1 MSSPDPL
8 FDVPFKMVFSLL
20 SALDASP
27 FSAILSPLSG
37 PIRGTHSIFLYFW
50 REFSHLCLIHL
61 CYQKLKLSMVQKPF
75 QLFFLPFI
83 RNRKLCLAE
92 DTLFQCAG
100 THRMFGMRNSEGWGR
115 LLFSLLSW
123 GHLCVSQ
130 GWAGQLVEMERQPEL
145 SCPSLLSPRPEGTYV
160 LKRQVHLRAF
170 LPALASQLRIHWA
183 LGLIFS
189 SQYLSRVYFWVVW
202 LTLSFQPG
210 RPTTFTVGYQRGPRV
225 KKQELT
231 CHRVHLLYTPG
242 LAVGKC

>member
-1 MSSPDPL
+1 MALPAPRGHPGLLLWEGQPQDTCQ
-8 FDVPFKMVFSLL
+8 PFLRSHRDHPEPRVH
-20 SALDASP
+20 ARRAP
-27 FSAILSPLSG
+27 SG
-37 PIRGTHSIFLYFW
+37 RHVSY
-50 REFSHLCLIHL
+50 
-61 CYQKLKLSMVQKPF
+61 
-75 QLFFLPFI
+75 
-83 RNRKLCLAE
+83 
-92 DTLFQCAG
+92 
-100 THRMFGMRNSEGWGR
+100 RNSLTGYESISPASHRAAGG
-115 LLFSLLSW
+115 SLPHMRTRGISRKISGEW
-123 GHLCVSQ
+123 PSQQTVSQ

-145 SCPSLLSPRPEGTYV
+145 SCPSLPSPRPEGPYV